1 MSTLATDEFKGDS
14 MRTEDLTVAGTPPAN
29 ALGRHSWA
37 LFDWAA
43 QPFYTLVITF
53 IFAPYF
59 AVTVVGDAVTGQSY
73 WGYGQA
79 VAGVTIALLSP
90 VFGAMADAGGP
101 RKPWIGAF
109 VLPCVVGSYLL
120 WWAVPGMSGAGL
132 AGILAMI
139 VLATIGIEFAGVF
152 NNAML
157 PGLVREDRIG
167 RLSGF
172 AWGLG
177 YVGGLIAL
185 FIVLLGFTLP
195 AEPLFGIDKAT
206 HEHDR
211 LVGPL
216 SALWLALFCLPLFF
230 FTPDGPAAGIT
241 RMEAAR
247 RGLRQLKGTLGRLG
261 QHGNTLRFLLARM
274 IYNDAIA
281 AVIGFSGIYAKGLF
295 GWSTTDLGVFAIIIT
310 VIAAIGAFLGGWLD
324 DRIGSHRTIV
334 WMVGCLTLGT
344 LGIVS
349 VGADSAFFL
358 LSFGPSP
365 ADSGFMTTPAQ
376 WVFLAF
382 GLLVGFGFGPA
393 QAASRTMMAR
403 LAPPQ
408 MMTEFF
414 GLYALSGKAT
424 AFLAPLTIAIVT
436 DAADSQ
442 RAGLAVIIVFFV
454 VGLALFLPVREE
466 RTQVTD

>member
-1 MSTLATDEFKGDS
+1 MTTDE
-14 MRTEDLTVAGTPPAN
+14 LTVAGTPPAK
-29 ALGRHSWA
+29 ALGRYSWA

-43 QPFYTLVITF
+43 QPFFTLIITF

-59 AVTVVGDAVTGQSY
+59 TGVVVGDSVLGQSY

-79 VAGVTIALLSP
+79 VAGATIAILSP
-90 VFGAMADAGGP
+90 ILGAIADAGGP
-101 RKPWIGAF
+101 RKPWIGGF
-109 VLPCVVGSYLL
+109 VLPCVFGSALL
-120 WWAVPGMSGAGL
+120 WWAVPGMSGPELTA
-132 AGILAMI
+132 ILAYI
-139 VLATIGIEFAGVF
+139 VIATIGIEFAGVF

-157 PGLVREDRIG
+157 PGLVLEKKIG

-185 FIVLLGFTLP
+185 FIVLFGFTLP
-195 AEPLFGIDKAT
+195 DQPLLGLDKAM

-211 LVGPL
+211 IVGPL
-216 SALWLALFCLPLFF
+216 SAVWLAIFCLPLLL
-230 FTPDGPAAGIT
+230 FTPDEPTAGLS

-247 RGLRQLKGTLGRLG
+247 QGLRQLKGTLTRLG
-261 QHGNTLRFLLARM
+261 RYRNVVRFLAARM

-295 GWSTTDLGVFAIIIT
+295 GWSTTDLGVFAIIVT
-310 VIAAIGAFLGGWLD
+310 VVAAVGAFIGGWLD
-324 DRIGSHRTIV
+324 DKIGSRRTVI
-334 WMVGCLTLGT
+334 WMVVCLTLGT

-349 VGADSAFFL
+349 VGADTAFFFV
-358 LSFGPSP
+358 SFGAPP
-365 ADSGFMTTPAQ
+365 AEAGFMTTPAQ

-403 LAPPQ
+403 LAPPEL
-408 MMTEFF
+408 MTEFF

-424 AFLAPLTIAIVT
+424 AFLAPLTIALVT
-436 DAADSQ
+436 DIFSSQ
-442 RAGLAVIIVFFV
+442 RAGLAVIIVFFI

-466 RTQVTD
+466 RTDVSH

>member
-1 MSTLATDEFKGDS
+1 MTTDE
-14 MRTEDLTVAGTPPAN
+14 LTVAGTPPAT

-43 QPFYTLVITF
+43 QPFFTLIVTF

-59 AVTVVGDAVTGQSY
+59 AVSVVGDAVLGQSY

-79 VAGVTIALLSP
+79 VAGATIAILSP

-101 RKPWIGAF
+101 RKPWIGCF
-109 VLPCVVGSYLL
+109 VVPCVIGSSLL
-120 WWAVPGMSGAGL
+120 WWAVPGMSGAEL
-132 AGILAMI
+132 TGILAAII
-139 VLATIGIEFAGVF
+139 VATIGIEFAGVF

-157 PGLVREDRIG
+157 PGLVLEKNIG

-177 YVGGLIAL
+177 YIGGLIAL

-195 AEPLFGIDKAT
+195 DQPLFGLDKAA
-206 HEHDR
+206 HEHAR
-211 LVGPL
+211 MVGPL
-216 SALWLALFCLPLFF
+216 SAVWLALFCLPLFL
-230 FTPDGPAAGIT
+230 FTPDGPPAGRT
-241 RMEAAR
+241 RLEAAR
-247 RGLRQLKGTLGRLG
+247 EGLRQLKGTLSRLSRY
-261 QHGNTLRFLLARM
+261 GNVVRFLIARM

-295 GWSTTDLGVFAIIIT
+295 GWSTTDLGVFAIIVT
-310 VIAAIGAFLGGWLD
+310 VVAAIGAFIGGWLD
-324 DRIGSHRTIV
+324 DRIGSRRTII
-334 WMVGCLTLGT
+334 WMVACLTLGT

-349 VGADSAFFL
+349 VGADSAFFVV
-358 LSFGPSP
+358 SFGAPP
-365 ADSGFMTTPAQ
+365 AEAGFMTTPAQ
-376 WVFLAF
+376 WVFLGF

-403 LAPPQ
+403 LAPPAL
-408 MMTEFF
+408 MTEFF

-424 AFLAPLTIAIVT
+424 AFLAPLTIAVVT
-436 DAADSQ
+436 GFAGSQ
-442 RAGLAVIIVFFV
+442 RAGLAVIIVFFI
-454 VGLALFLPVREE
+454 VGLAMFLPVREE
-466 RTQVTD
+466 RSATPD

>member
-1 MSTLATDEFKGDS
+1 MSSDE
-14 MRTEDLTVAGTPPAN
+14 LTVAGTPPAR
-29 ALGRHSWA
+29 ALGRYSWA

-43 QPFYTLVITF
+43 QPFFTLIITF

-59 AVTVVGDAVTGQSY
+59 AVTVVGDAVAGQSL

-79 VAGVTIALLSP
+79 IAGATIAILSP

-109 VLPCVVGSYLL
+109 VLPCIVGSSLL
-120 WWAVPGMSGAGL
+120 WWAVPGLDGAGL
-132 AGILAMI
+132 TAILIAII
-139 VLATIGIEFAGVF
+139 VATIGIEFAGVF

-195 AEPLFGIDKAT
+195 DQPLFGLDKAAS
-206 HEHDR
+206 EHDR
-211 LVGPL
+211 MVGPL
-216 SALWLALFCLPLFF
+216 SAIWLALFCLPLFL
-230 FTPDGPAAGIT
+230 FTPDGPPAGIS

-247 RGLRQLKGTLGRLG
+247 RGLRQLKGTLSRLG
-261 QHGNTLRFLLARM
+261 RYRNVVRFLLARM

-295 GWSTTDLGVFAIIIT
+295 GWSTTDLGVFAIIVT

-349 VGADSAFFL
+349 VGADSAFFFV
-358 LSFGPSP
+358 SFGAP
-365 ADSGFMTTPAQ
+365 ADGAGFMTTPAQ

-408 MMTEFF
+408 LMTEFF

-424 AFLAPLTIAIVT
+424 AFLAPLAIALVT
-436 DAADSQ
+436 DAAGSQ
-442 RAGLAVIIVFFV
+442 RAGLAVIIAFFI
-454 VGLALFLPVREE
+454 VGLLLFLPVREE
-466 RTQVTD
+466 RAELAH